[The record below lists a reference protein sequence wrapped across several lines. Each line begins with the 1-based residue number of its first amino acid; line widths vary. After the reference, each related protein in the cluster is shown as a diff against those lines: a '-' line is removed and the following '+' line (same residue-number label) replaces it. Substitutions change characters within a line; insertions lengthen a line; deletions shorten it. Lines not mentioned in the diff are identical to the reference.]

1 LVPLCS
7 FFWEAGPGEQ
17 RWNDLLDCNALHHAL
32 PRIHFHSRRRM
43 EDDQTNGAVNV
54 LLLLSFCASIPCF
67 DIWLGGVPNELEQI
81 DGAVNVLLLL
91 SFCDSIPCFDIW
103 VGGVPN
109 EYLSAEKNFDKN
121 GRNLH
126 LRQNQQ

>member
-43 EDDQTNGAVNV
+43 EDDQT
-54 LLLLSFCASIPCF
+54 
-67 DIWLGGVPNELEQI
+67 